1 MPGVVCGAHR
11 ERYYDRIYRLAWR
24 FCGSQTTA
32 EDIAQDVC
40 IKIAAGIR
48 DFRRQSAFSTWV
60 WRITYTTT
68 TDRLRSG
75 QRIATIEPSRIVAL
89 VDGDALA
96 HAPSAAEASDRT
108 QYFRFG
114 ASSSFEGQKTAVPSG
129 VSTTRREQLKLASPP
144 QVLAGAHGDI
154 EYTQEEEGN
163 RDRFET
169 AADYAVKQA
178 AAEPVSTFSID
189 VDTASYA
196 FMRRALNGGHLP
208 PKDAVR
214 VEEMINYFPYNYPR
228 PESTEVPFQPTVTV
242 VPAPWNPTNKLLHIG
257 IKGYEPPFQPR
268 SATAGHI

>member
-1 MPGVVCGAHR
+1 MQKKGTGQADLVHPR
-11 ERYYDRIYRLAWR
+11 
-24 FCGSQTTA
+24 
-32 EDIAQDVC
+32 
-40 IKIAAGIR
+40 AAGGEIYIAGKR
-48 DFRRQSAFSTWV
+48 DPSA
-60 WRITYTTT
+60 RN
-68 TDRLRSG
+68 R
-75 QRIATIEPSRIVAL
+75 
-89 VDGDALA
+89 LA

-196 FMRRALNGGHLP
+196 FMRRAL
-208 PKDAVR
+208 
-214 VEEMINYFPYNYPR
+214 
-228 PESTEVPFQPTVTV
+228 
-242 VPAPWNPTNKLLHIG
+242 
-257 IKGYEPPFQPR
+257 R
-268 SATAGHI
+268 SCSSRA